1 MKHYSLDYEGC
12 LKKFTLDVATGMV
25 VKNNNLESYVERKN
39 FRVRP
44 RQKED
49 AGCTSKDLI

>member
-1 MKHYSLDYEGC
+1 M
-12 LKKFTLDVATGMV
+12 DVATGMV
-25 VKNNNLESYVERKN
+25 VKNNNLESDVERKN
-39 FRVRP
+39 FRARP

>member
-1 MKHYSLDYEGC
+1 M
-12 LKKFTLDVATGMV
+12 DVATGMV
-25 VKNNNLESYVERKN
+25 VKNYNLESYVERKN